1 MNRPDRGAVKDFD
14 RHSFV
19 GRALRALAVT
29 LTLLLAMQYLEYR
42 GVLAG
47 PEGKLLDSLLR
58 GDSNGRALRPVITVE
73 IDDAAY
79 QACFGAASPLDP
91 KAVFGMV
98 DGISAV
104 SPSVIGVDI
113 LTDDKDRAGEYRTL
127 AGSFPD
133 STARAVWIAGA
144 RDPHV
149 KAARFPQWLAGAED
163 ELIVK
168 PTTVLGFTPE
178 ELDERRIRWGVPV
191 FPPDPDLALRR
202 FPREIYFERA
212 SPEPPEEAL
221 SWARIIA
228 FRYCAP
234 RDRCRIPGR
243 KVHEV
248 SVRYADGPERRIR
261 ALDIFRCPGAGHVET
276 GGRLWSEFRDV
287 AKDRVVLLGG
297 TWGSARDFHETPIG
311 RMPGVLINAF
321 AVLAEMNGSGIQQRR
336 PQAIAY
342 DIAIGLCVAWIAW
355 LTRHRGL
362 RAMMTAVAALLL
374 GALVINYWL
383 FGRGY
388 VLSFAGFIAG
398 IFLYQMCEFWHM
410 NPKTEEH

>member
-1 MNRPDRGAVKDFD
+1 MNTTDRGAVKYPD
-14 RHSFV
+14 RHPFV

-29 LTLLLAMQYLEYR
+29 LTLLLILQYLEYR

-47 PEGKLLDSLLR
+47 PEGKLLDVLLR
-58 GDSNGRALRPVITVE
+58 GGSNHRALRPVITVE

-79 QACFGAASPLDP
+79 EACFGAVSPLDP

-98 DGISAV
+98 DGINTA

-127 AGSFPD
+127 AGSFPEA
-133 STARAVWIAGA
+133 TARAVWIAGP
-144 RDPHV
+144 RDPQV
-149 KAARFPQWLAGAED
+149 KAAPFPQWLAGAEN

-178 ELDERRIRWGVPV
+178 ELDERRIRWGVPA
-191 FPPDPDLALRR
+191 FPPDPGLALRR

-212 SPEPPEEAL
+212 SPGPPEEAL

-234 RDRCRIPGR
+234 RNVCRIPGR

-248 SVRYADGPERRIR
+248 YARYADGPERRIR
-261 ALDIFRCPGAGHVET
+261 ALDIFRCPGAGQVET
-276 GGRLWSEFRDV
+276 GGRLWSEFRDI

-311 RMPGVLINAF
+311 RIPGVLINAF
-321 AVLAEMNGSGIQQRR
+321 AVLAEMNGSGIQERR
-336 PQAIAY
+336 LQAIAY

-355 LTRHRGL
+355 LTRHRRL
-362 RAMMTAVAALLL
+362 RAMMTASAALLL
-374 GALVINYWL
+374 GALVVNYWL

-388 VLSFAGFIAG
+388 VLSFAGLIAG
-398 IFLYQMCEFWHM
+398 MFLHQIYEFWHM
-410 NPKTEEH
+410 NPKAEEH